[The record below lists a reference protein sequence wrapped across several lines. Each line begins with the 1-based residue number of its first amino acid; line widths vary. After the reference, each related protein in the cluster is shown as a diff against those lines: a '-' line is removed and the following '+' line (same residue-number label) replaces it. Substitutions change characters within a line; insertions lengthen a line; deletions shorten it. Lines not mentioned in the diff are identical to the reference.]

1 MQLLQSIHS
10 QYTLSEKVK
19 SLYKSIVINSKEVQE
34 VLDKELLKPI
44 QVK

>member
-19 SLYKSIVINSKEVQE
+19 SLYKSIVINSKEVQ
-34 VLDKELLKPI
+34 VLDEELLKPI